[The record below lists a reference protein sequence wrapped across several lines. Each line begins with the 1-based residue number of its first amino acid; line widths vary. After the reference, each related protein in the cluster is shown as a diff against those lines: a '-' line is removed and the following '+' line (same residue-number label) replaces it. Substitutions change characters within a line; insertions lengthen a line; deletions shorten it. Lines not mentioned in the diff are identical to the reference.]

1 MVVGRL
7 LGSGISKAFHTASKL
22 HSRAPLHSSIWM
34 AIDPK
39 HVTHSSRPTH
49 TTETSMRTITSIGAG
64 AFGLLWVLGV
74 SQVAAFRPV
83 AVPRARTGGKI
94 TTASSCV
101 ALPVSLPCRPLYST
115 VA

>member
-1 MVVGRL
+1 
-7 LGSGISKAFHTASKL
+7 
-22 HSRAPLHSSIWM
+22 M

-39 HVTHSSRPTH
+39 HVTHSSRPTR

-64 AFGLLWVLGV
+64 ALGLLWVLGV

-101 ALPVSLPCRPLYST
+101 ALPVAASLPCRPLYST